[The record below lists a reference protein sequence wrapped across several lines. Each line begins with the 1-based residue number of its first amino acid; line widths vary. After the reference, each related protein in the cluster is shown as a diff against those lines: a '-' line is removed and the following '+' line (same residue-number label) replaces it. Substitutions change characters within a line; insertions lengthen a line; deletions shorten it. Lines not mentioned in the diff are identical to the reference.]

1 MTEWDR
7 IISFDSIS
15 SCDPW
20 LNVSFGL
27 CSVKEDS
34 HYSVLSVYGFVT
46 PVFPFLLEIG
56 MSLALKRN
64 LSMFD
69 LAALVTSPPY

>member
-7 IISFDSIS
+7 IISFGSIS
-15 SCDPW
+15 SYDPW

-27 CSVKEDS
+27 RSVKEHSD
-34 HYSVLSVYGFVT
+34 YSVPRVYGFVT
-46 PVFPFLLEIG
+46 PFIPFLLEIG
-56 MSLALKRN
+56 MSVALKRN
-64 LSMFD
+64 LSVFD